1 MTSLVSIF
9 VTTSISMIEHI
20 CVYDSMV
27 LGPIVKRKIKIRIAQ
42 PDYTFFKYETRQ
54 RRGALTWTV
63 EIIEQIDYPH
73 NHLIDDHFPIYYL
86 YRPVSKQNVFLL
98 KIFTSNIFMEL
109 KLTDITDTGITPSR
123 NKT

>member
-54 RRGALTWTV
+54 RRGALT
-63 EIIEQIDYPH
+63 
-73 NHLIDDHFPIYYL
+73 
-86 YRPVSKQNVFLL
+86 
-98 KIFTSNIFMEL
+98 
-109 KLTDITDTGITPSR
+109 
-123 NKT
+123 